1 VEAMHGR
8 VSVTSAIGEGTTFE
22 VRLPLAD

>member
-1 VEAMHGR
+1 MHGR

-22 VRLPLAD
+22 VRLPLAEAP